1 MPNENKWVP
10 YLMVLPAFLVIAVFV
25 AYPVFNSLVLSFTDG
40 ESGKF
45 TWENYTYFFVDPIQ
59 RDNIIYTLKIVLI
72 TVLLTGIVSFFL
84 AMYLRFSDSWFA
96 KVMGQL
102 TLLPRFIPGLV
113 AVQSVLILIMDG
125 GVVSRIAKLMGFD
138 YNLGWMYTEKAIL
151 LMNLW
156 FNIPF
161 STLISLASLSNVK
174 DSFIESARDIGSGRW
189 QILNKIILPLTYK
202 DILVAMTFVFMG
214 NIGSFTTPFILGG
227 THPKMLG
234 IALYDQFNAYMSYE
248 KAAALSAIMF
258 VFSLGAAVVY
268 VTSNLKEKR
277 WEKG

>member
-161 STLISLASLSNVK
+161 STLIILASLSNVK